1 MEQNKKVKRYFW
13 FQHSNHFL
21 TDSDRLIMRA
31 QKEGYKV
38 IWFYQWLLEQSCDKE
53 GHVYYKNGIPFN
65 ETLISNILG
74 EDFSKEFI
82 LSSID
87 LFKALDLVDVLEDGT
102 LFMRESL
109 GIIGSISE
117 QQMKRNEYYMTHK
130 EKKSQSA
137 LHSNEHQL
145 GLYTATLI
153 QTLENANEFDSKQR
167 AMTDAEIASLKDYFE
182 TLIQENDFETVYGSV
197 IDLSRQI
204 TRMDVPV
211 RNYFAYVKNALPAMI
226 LQAKKIMN

>member
-53 GHVYYKNGIPFN
+53 GHVFYKNGIPFN
-65 ETLISNILG
+65 ETLISSILG
-74 EDFSKEFI
+74 EDFSKDFI
-82 LSSID
+82 ISSID
-87 LFKALDLVDVLEDGT
+87 LFKSLDLLEILEDGT
-102 LFMRESL
+102 MFMKESM

-117 QQMKRNEYYMTHK
+117 QQLKRNEYYMTHK

-137 LHSNEHQL
+137 LHMDEQQF
-145 GLYTATLI
+145 GVYTATLI
-153 QTLENANEFDSKQR
+153 QALESANEFDSKQR
-167 AMTDAEIASLKDYFE
+167 AMTDAEKASLRDYFE
-182 TLIQENDFETVYGSV
+182 TLLEKNDFETVYASV
-197 IDLSRQI
+197 MDLSRQI
-204 TRMDVPV
+204 VRMDVPV
-211 RNYFAYVKNALPAMI
+211 RNYFAYVKNALPAML
-226 LQAKKIMN
+226 LQAKN